1 MNDIAAR
8 ARRVVEVLSRNFP
21 SRNGLH
27 RANLLGAADFIE
39 KEFLSLGWIVKSQA
53 YETNGGTVRNLIV
66 EQLGQARTKPCI
78 VIGAHYDSVLGTPG
92 ADDNASGVAGLIESV
107 RLLKNYSNQ
116 RTICFA
122 AFAHE
127 EPPYFLTRW
136 MGSRQYAKLLQR
148 DKTNVQVMFSLEM
161 IGYAGDTF
169 KQSYPFPFL
178 RQLGRYPKH
187 GNYIALVSNLRTRQI
202 TKIVLDAM
210 QGGCNIGVESL
221 AAPGFLP
228 PLFLSDH
235 AAFWKAGYPAI
246 MVTDTAFLRN
256 SHYHRGGD
264 TDDTLNYDFLA
275 EVVKGMFHAILEL
288 DKLP

>member
-1 MNDIAAR
+1 VNDIAAR
-8 ARRVVEVLSRNFP
+8 ARRVVEVLARNFP

-27 RANLLGAADFIE
+27 RTNLLGAADFIE
-39 KEFLSLGWIVKSQA
+39 KEFLSIGCNVKSQA
-53 YETNGGTVRNLIV
+53 YETHGGTVRNLTI
-66 EQLGQARTKPCI
+66 EQPGQDRTRPCI

-92 ADDNASGVAGLIESV
+92 ADDNASGVAGLIELV
-107 RLLKNYSNQ
+107 RLLKNYSNR

-127 EPPYFLTRW
+127 EPPYFLTPW
-136 MGSRQYAKLLQR
+136 MGSRQYAKSLKR
-148 DKTNVQVMFSLEM
+148 AGTNVQVMFSLEM

-169 KQSYPFPFL
+169 EQSYPFPFL

-187 GNYIALVSNLRTRQI
+187 GNYIGLVGNLRTRRI
-202 TKIVLDAM
+202 TKIVLNAM
-210 QGGCNIGVESL
+210 RGECNIGIESL
-221 AAPGFLP
+221 TAPGFLP

-256 SHYHRGGD
+256 SHYHRASD
-264 TDDTLNYDFLA
+264 TDDTLNYIFLA
-275 EVVKGMFHAILEL
+275 EVVKGMFHAVLEL